1 MKPGIVFPSAIGAEL
16 GDCARAAEAGAKAI
30 VARPRLFV
38 DDSFSLRVDPE
49 AIPASL
55 SGSGLELAG
64 LWADLP
70 LMGEGGDDSAG
81 SAHIRSSLDLADALR
96 DSAPPDVLP
105 VVVFDA
111 GSGSRVEL
119 WPKLVEAVKALAA
132 DAEERQTVLAIRPDR
147 GSLIDRARNA
157 IKLLGEVGSS
167 YVQVAL
173 DAAATVGDKDTLDDA
188 IERLKENIV
197 IAFARDV
204 KFDDTGKASYLPPGS
219 GVMNFDLY
227 ADLLGG
233 APGCG
238 ALVVGEFDSTDD
250 AEAALKRVTRLVG

>member
-1 MKPGIVFPSAIGAEL
+1 MKPGVVCPNPLGAEL
-16 GDCARAAEAGAKAI
+16 ADCPRAAEAGAKAI

-38 DDSFSLRVDPE
+38 DDSFALRVDPE

-55 SGSGLELAG
+55 SGSGLELAA
-64 LWADLP
+64 LWAETP
-70 LMGEGGDDSAG
+70 LMGEGGDYSAG
-81 SAHIRSSLDLADALR
+81 SAHIRSSLDLIDALR
-96 DSAPPDVLP
+96 DHTPPDALP

-111 GSGSRVEL
+111 GAGSRAEV

-132 DAEERQTVLAIRPDR
+132 DAEERQTVLAVRPYR
-147 GSLIDRARNA
+147 GSLVDRARNA
-157 IKLLGEVGSS
+157 VKLLGEVGSA

-197 IAFARDV
+197 LAFARDV
-204 KFDDTGKASYLPPGS
+204 KFDGEGKASYLPPGA
-219 GVMNFDLY
+219 GVMNFARY
-227 ADLLGG
+227 VELLGG

-238 ALVVGEFDSTDD
+238 ALVVGELDSPDD
-250 AEAALKRVTRLVG
+250 AKAAIEQVSKLVG

>member
-1 MKPGIVFPSAIGAEL
+1 MKPGIVCPNPLGAEL
-16 GDCARAAEAGAKAI
+16 ADCPRAAEAGAKAI

-38 DDSFSLRVDPE
+38 DESFALRVDPE

-64 LWADLP
+64 LWADVP
-70 LMGEGGDDSAG
+70 LMGEGGDYSAG
-81 SAHIRSSLDLADALR
+81 SAHIRSSLDLIDALR
-96 DSAPPDVLP
+96 DNTPQDALP

-119 WPKLVEAVKALAA
+119 WPKLVEAVKALADA
-132 DAEERQTVLAIRPDR
+132 AEERQAVLAVRPDR
-147 GSLIDRARNA
+147 GSLVDRARNA
-157 IKLLGEVGSS
+157 VKLLGEVGSS

-173 DAAATVGDKDTLDDA
+173 DAAATIGDKDTLDDA

-204 KFDDTGKASYLPPGS
+204 KFDDEGKHSYLPPGS
-219 GVMNFDLY
+219 GVMNFERY
-227 ADLLGG
+227 AELLGG
-233 APGCG
+233 APGCA
-238 ALVVGEFDSTDD
+238 ALVVGELDSADD
-250 AEAALKRVTRLVG
+250 ATAALERVAKLVG